1 MSNVLVLKSSIPA
14 TYSQSNQLADFFVEQ
29 WSNAHS
35 GDTITVRDLA
45 AQPIPVLD
53 GELVGALR
61 PSDAPL
67 TPRQQE
73 ALALSDELIAE
84 LQANDV
90 IVIAAPMYNFNIP
103 TQLKNY
109 FDLVA
114 RAGVTFRYTENGP
127 EGPVKNKRAVI
138 LTSRGGIHK
147 GTPTDPVEPY
157 LRLFSG
163 FIGITD
169 VEFVFAEGIAY
180 GPEVATKAGRRQ
192 GSPVSGGCCLRPCA
206 GCPCRTRRTSCQ
218 TCTTLIIIIYPY
230 LLARQTALFFFC
242 SHWPL
247 MPRTYSPLCARV
259 TSFCPAMRAT
269 SSTAMWLPSA
279 TS

>member
-1 MSNVLVLKSSIPA
+1 MSKVLVLKSSILA
-14 TYSQSNQLADFFVEQ
+14 TYSQSNQLADFFIEQ
-29 WSNAHS
+29 WKAAHA
-35 GDTITVRDLA
+35 GDEITVRDLA

-61 PSDAPL
+61 PSDAEL

-90 IVIAAPMYNFNIP
+90 IVMAAPMYNFNIP

-109 FDLVA
+109 FDLIA
-114 RAGVTFRYTENGP
+114 RAGVTFRYTEKGP
-127 EGPVKNKRAVI
+127 EGLITGKRAII

-147 GTPTDPVEPY
+147 DTPTDLVVPY
-157 LRLFSG
+157 LRLFLG

-180 GPEVATKAGRRQ
+180 GPEVATKAQ
-192 GSPVSGGCCLRPCA
+192 ADAKELLTQVVSA
-206 GCPCRTRRTSCQ
+206 
-218 TCTTLIIIIYPY
+218 
-230 LLARQTALFFFC
+230 
-242 SHWPL
+242 
-247 MPRTYSPLCARV
+247 
-259 TSFCPAMRAT
+259 
-269 SSTAMWLPSA
+269 
-279 TS
+279 

>member
-1 MSNVLVLKSSIPA
+1 MSKVLVLKSSILA

-29 WSNAHS
+29 WQAAHA
-35 GDTITVRDLA
+35 GDDITVRDLA

-61 PSDAPL
+61 PSDAAL

-90 IVIAAPMYNFNIP
+90 IVMAAPMYNFNIP

-109 FDLVA
+109 FDLIA
-114 RAGVTFRYTENGP
+114 RAGVTFRYTEKGP
-127 EGPVKNKRAVI
+127 EGLITGKRAII

-147 GTPTDPVEPY
+147 DTPSDLVVPY
-157 LRLFSG
+157 LRLFLG

-180 GPEVATKAGRRQ
+180 GPEVATKAQ
-192 GSPVSGGCCLRPCA
+192 A
-206 GCPCRTRRTSCQ
+206 DAKE
-218 TCTTLIIIIYPY
+218 
-230 LLARQTALFFFC
+230 LLAQ
-242 SHWPL
+242 
-247 MPRTYSPLCARV
+247 V
-259 TSFCPAMRAT
+259 V
-269 SSTAMWLPSA
+269 SA
-279 TS
+279 